1 MQKTKLHDHV
11 LIYFHQVQ
19 SLSSYIHLGT
29 TIFGSIPSL
38 VTALFI
44 GAWTD
49 MAGRRPALVLPCF
62 GSAIDSLIV
71 LLVMYF
77 KWPIFVLFA
86 GSAIRGMCGFIT
98 VMLLAVV
105 SYVADTT
112 DESNRAFR
120 LGKVTFS

>member
-1 MQKTKLHDHV
+1 
-11 LIYFHQVQ
+11 
-19 SLSSYIHLGT
+19 
-29 TIFGSIPSL
+29 
-38 VTALFI
+38 
-44 GAWTD
+44 

-77 KWPIFVLFA
+77 EWPIFVLFA